1 MCQLNLP
8 HGSGKWGMRPSVEK
22 SGGRPP
28 PAPLHPCMMCIQYT
42 DWLETSSPS
51 RMSSSVIAMLNDA
64 LYAAPATE
72 LALLHALAPAASTFL
87 YCRSKYDSQRS
98 LVYHTDH
105 PPLYTA
111 RCALNSASC
120 GSVCTRCVCFN
131 LPLPP
136 SSTTRD
142 RSRYSSSF
150 IRIKITETCRTQRLP
165 FKQHP

>member
-1 MCQLNLP
+1 VKIRHDSRCYFNVRSKANMCQLNLP
-8 HGSGKWGMRPSVEK
+8 HGSGKWKMRPSVEK

-72 LALLHALAPAASTFL
+72 LALLHALAPAAASTFL
-87 YCRSKYDSQRS
+87 YCRSKYDWQRS

-105 PPLYTA
+105 PPLHTA
-111 RCALNSASC
+111 RRIEQRVVRVRLHSL
-120 GSVCTRCVCFN
+120 R
-131 LPLPP
+131 LLQP
-136 SSTTRD
+136 SSTSLLDYKR
-142 RSRYSSSF
+142 
-150 IRIKITETCRTQRLP
+150 P
-165 FKQHP
+165 